1 MNRRPGFRNFGRGV
15 RRGRSK
21 SGFFGWVALLVVVSL
36 LGPMLVAVDVA
47 PVWNVPTSP
56 ENSVG
61 GTGSSGTAAEPA
73 EVNFDVG
80 VERTEEDAEV
90 AAGGLVPAALAHAHT
105 QPGGGCTYGRWSS
118 GRCKACPSGQVWRTG
133 RGCVSTTTTTNAPT
147 TTTTASRSCP
157 AGQTYYSSY
166 GGCRPSSC
174 ANGRTSTGYCRACA
188 DPTHLRSGGRCV
200 PKTRPSPGD
209 PSCPS
214 GQLYYGGYGGCR
226 PANCSVGRTSS
237 GYCRSCPSGQS
248 YYSSYDGCRPS
259 SCSNGRSSTGYCRA
273 CVDPTHQK
281 VGGRC
286 VPKTRPS
293 PGDPSCPSGQ
303 LYYGSY
309 GGCRPRSCP
318 GGRTGSGYC
327 RAVSPPT
334 PRPSPPTGTTTTTST
349 TSTTTTTTTTTST
362 TVVSTTI
369 SVATTTTTTIRGITT
384 TGCSNDAGS
393 QVPSVTTT
401 VPATTVTTQRGNAFP
416 STYYTISSS
425 TITWEEAIGVRIT
438 TTTTPTSTTT
448 PRPVPTAILN
458 QGSSSK
464 DDSSTCPTTNP
475 GNSRA
480 GCMYGSL
487 LGSQRCRGAPAS
499 LPNAPTPGSVPLYYD
514 MVCTTYSANQNTNYY
529 LNMSKNN
536 SGNCPVMGMLLA
548 IRDYKPE
555 WGYTESIYDDYGL
568 VAVKN
573 TSDSE
578 CSYLTDVERITNR
591 FRKLKN
597 ALLYDFQIPCKS
609 HDYCSDLQ
617 RAGFSITDQDC
628 DDQFYLLMQADC
640 NNRQDSFLQDS
651 CFKRAQKIYS
661 TVRWPMFDVSVS
673 PGMIKLQNSATR
685 LCVTVNSNNSRI
697 VQLMPC
703 NDSDKQQFRIYP
715 SGDNVGTVSYI
726 VRHRPHGKFVD
737 RGEGD
742 GTVMWQQA
750 DTCIEVKDLFPVQN
764 YATPRQVILNTS
776 CDHPNSSQKMII
788 SSPLNEDKYSFS
800 SLSDSDFCWKAKS
813 IDRGAGIISANC
825 INGGLSSI
833 FQWRIRK

>member
-15 RRGRSK
+15 RRGRAK
-21 SGFFGWVALLVVVSL
+21 SGFFGWVALLVVVGL

-47 PVWNVPTSP
+47 PVWNVPTSS

-80 VERTEEDAEV
+80 VERTGEAAEV

-147 TTTTASRSCP
+147 TTTTVSRSCP

-214 GQLYYGGYGGCR
+214 GQLYYGSYGGCR
-226 PANCSVGRTSS
+226 PANCSLGRTSS

-248 YYSSYDGCRPS
+248 YYSSYGGCRPSSCSNGRSSTGYCRSCPSGQTYYSSYDGCRPS

-349 TSTTTTTTTTTST
+349 TSATTTTTTTTTT
-362 TVVSTTI
+362 T
-369 SVATTTTTTIRGITT
+369 ATTTTTVSTSNTAITT
-384 TGCSNDAGS
+384 ACDGS
-393 QVPSVTTT
+393 VGHFPFNAPTT
-401 VPATTVTTQRGNAFP
+401 VLTTLPFGIVDIT
-416 STYYTISSS
+416 SS
-425 TITWEEAIGVRIT
+425 TSTWEDAIGAT
-438 TTTTPTSTTT
+438 TTTLSSTSTTI
-448 PRPVPTAILN
+448 PKLVPIVAIN
-458 QGSSSK
+458 QESSSQQ
-464 DDSSTCPTTNP
+464 SSASNPCPENVSSFYY
-475 GNSRA
+475 N
-480 GCMYGSL
+480 L
-487 LGSQRCRGAPAS
+487 LCTVYAADQGAS
-499 LPNAPTPGSVPLYYD
+499 F
-514 MVCTTYSANQNTNYY
+514 Y
-529 LNMSKNN
+529 LNLGKSDF
-536 SGNCPVMGMLLA
+536 GNCPVLGIFHA
-548 IRDYKPE
+548 VRN
-555 WGYTESIYDDYGL
+555 YDPRLVTNTALYNKYGF
-568 VAVKN
+568 VAVRQDGDC
-573 TSDSE
+573 SGAADSG
-578 CSYLTDVERITNR
+578 V
-591 FRKLKN
+591 FF
-597 ALLYDFQIPCKS
+597 DFLIPCQS
-609 HDYCSDLQ
+609 HDYCYDLR
-617 RAGFSITDQDC
+617 RAGFSNTVSDTDC
-628 DDQFYLLMQADC
+628 DNIFLDMMQADC
-640 NNRQDSFLQDS
+640 DIRSPRHMRYCSNRAFAYHLVVKTPIAGTADPGPGLVQLRNVNTNLCMTVPDNRKDNDVQLIQGNCEGAKNQIFRMHSLLNSEIGNALFIIIPEHS
-651 CFKRAQKIYS
+651 RKSS
-661 TVRWPMFDVSVS
+661 TVTKPSKRSCIR
-673 PGMIKLQNSATR
+673 MIDTWSSNSW
-685 LCVTVNSNNSRI
+685 RI
-697 VQLMPC
+697 VQWECRGSLIHRSMKF
-703 NDSDKQQFRIYP
+703 SIE
-715 SGDNVGTVSYI
+715 SVGN
-726 VRHRPHGKFVD
+726 
-737 RGEGD
+737 
-742 GTVMWQQA
+742 
-750 DTCIEVKDLFPVQN
+750 N
-764 YATPRQVILNTS
+764 YYTIL
-776 CDHPNSSQKMII
+776 
-788 SSPLNEDKYSFS
+788 
-800 SLSDSDFCWKAKS
+800 SLSGRCIRPTNVLSNARIVGDS
-813 IDRGAGIISANC
+813 C
-825 INGGLSSI
+825 INYITALDGQDILY
-833 FQWRIRK
+833 WRIENVNL

>member
-21 SGFFGWVALLVVVSL
+21 SGFFGWVTLLTVVGL

-47 PVWNVPTSP
+47 PVWNVPTSS

-90 AAGGLVPAALAHAHT
+90 VAGGLVPAALAHAHT

-147 TTTTASRSCP
+147 TTTTVSRSCP

-214 GQLYYGGYGGCR
+214 GQLYYGSYGGCR

-237 GYCRSCPSGQS
+237 GYCQSCPSGQT

-281 VGGRC
+281 VGGSC

-327 RAVSPPT
+327 RVVSPTTTQPT
-334 PRPSPPTGTTTTTST
+334 PPTGTTTTTST
-349 TSTTTTTTTTTST
+349 TSATTTTTTTTTVSTSNTAITTACDGSVGHFPFNAPT
-362 TVVSTTI
+362 TVLTTLPFGIVDITSSTSTWEDAIGATTTALSSTSTTI
-369 SVATTTTTTIRGITT
+369 PKLVPIVALNQESSSQQSSA
-384 TGCSNDAGS
+384 SN
-393 QVPSVTTT
+393 PC
-401 VPATTVTTQRGNAFP
+401 PEN
-416 STYYTISSS
+416 ISSFYYNLQCTVYAS
-425 TITWEEAIGVRIT
+425 D
-438 TTTTPTSTTT
+438 
-448 PRPVPTAILN
+448 
-458 QGSSSK
+458 QG
-464 DDSSTCPTTNP
+464 
-475 GNSRA
+475 
-480 GCMYGSL
+480 
-487 LGSQRCRGAPAS
+487 AS
-499 LPNAPTPGSVPLYYD
+499 F
-514 MVCTTYSANQNTNYY
+514 Y
-529 LNMSKNN
+529 LNLGKSEF
-536 SGNCPVMGMLLA
+536 GNCPVMGMFHA
-548 IRDYKPE
+548 VR
-555 WGYTESIYDDYGL
+555 SYDPKL
-568 VAVKN
+568 
-573 TSDSE
+573 
-578 CSYLTDVERITNR
+578 ITN
-591 FRKLKN
+591 K
-597 ALLYDFQIPCKS
+597 ALYSKYGFVSVRQDGDCSRSPDSGTFFDFLIPCQS
-609 HDYCSDLQ
+609 HDYCYDLQ
-617 RAGFSITDQDC
+617 RAGFSGTVTDGDC
-628 DDQFYLLMQADC
+628 DKVFLDMMKADC
-640 NNRQDSFLQDS
+640 DFRSRSQRNKCSAMAR
-651 CFKRAQKIYS
+651 IYH
-661 TVRWPMFDVSVS
+661 FAVSIPGIEAS
-673 PGMIKLQNSATR
+673 PGPGLVQLRNVSTNLCMTVPDNRKGNDVQLIQRNCNGEKNQIFRIHPFLTSEIGNALFTIRPEHSQESFTLMEPSKINCIRMIDTWSSSSWRVVQWECRGSVLHNSLKFSLESARNNYYTILSFSGR
-685 LCVTVNSNNSRI
+685 CIRPTSVLSNARI
-697 VQLMPC
+697 V
-703 NDSDKQQFRIYP
+703 
-715 SGDNVGTVSYI
+715 G
-726 VRHRPHGKFVD
+726 
-737 RGEGD
+737 
-742 GTVMWQQA
+742 
-750 DTCIEVKDLFPVQN
+750 
-764 YATPRQVILNTS
+764 
-776 CDHPNSSQKMII
+776 NS
-788 SSPLNEDKYSFS
+788 
-800 SLSDSDFCWKAKS
+800 
-813 IDRGAGIISANC
+813 C
-825 INGGLSSI
+825 INYITALDS
-833 FQWRIRK
+833 QDVLYWRIENAIS